1 MASFDPTLSALAIF
15 SAYKLYKSYKKT
27 TKANG
32 EVIMTEKNTSIS
44 KSFTITTLYN
54 AMCGVLGNVI
64 WSQGEQLPALDI

>member
-1 MASFDPTLSALAIF
+1 
-15 SAYKLYKSYKKT
+15 
-27 TKANG
+27 
-32 EVIMTEKNTSIS
+32 MTEKNTSIS